1 VGEIGIPIHDYY
13 YELKWWELQA
23 IERGYNLRHKEQWSA
38 IRWMT
43 FNIMAV
49 MPYVDLKKA
58 CIRNPSD
65 LIHFPWDNI
74 YTDETGTAN
83 LPSDEEIK
91 RMQQL
96 MREENAKREKGTS

>member
-23 IERGYNLRHKEQWSA
+23 IERGYSLRHKEQWSA

-58 CIRNPSD
+58 CIRNPID
-65 LIHFPWDNI
+65 LLPFPWDNI
-74 YTDETGTAN
+74 DTDGSAVN

-96 MREENAKREKGTS
+96 MREENAKREKGTA

>member
-58 CIRNPSD
+58 CIRNPID
-65 LIHFPWDNI
+65 LLPFPWDNI
-74 YTDETGTAN
+74 DTDGSAVN

>member
-1 VGEIGIPIHDYY
+1 
-13 YELKWWELQA
+13 
-23 IERGYNLRHKEQWSA
+23 
-38 IRWMT
+38 MT

-58 CIRNPSD
+58 CIRNPID
-65 LIHFPWDNI
+65 LIRFPWDNI
-74 YTDETGTAN
+74 DTDETGTAN

-96 MREENAKREKGTS
+96 MREENAKRAKETA

>member
-1 VGEIGIPIHDYY
+1 MGEIGIPIHDYY
-13 YELKWWELQA
+13 YHLKWWELQA

-58 CIRNPSD
+58 CIRNPTD
-65 LIHFPWDNI
+65 LLPFPWDNI
-74 YTDETGTAN
+74 DNDGSAVN

>member
-1 VGEIGIPIHDYY
+1 MGEIGIPIHDYY

-65 LIHFPWDNI
+65 LIPFPWDNI
-74 YTDETGTAN
+74 DADTGTAN

-91 RMQQL
+91 RMQQQ

>member
-1 VGEIGIPIHDYY
+1 MGEIGIPIHDYY
-13 YELKWWELQA
+13 YHLKWWELQA

-58 CIRNPSD
+58 CIRNPID
-65 LIHFPWDNI
+65 LLPFPWDNI
-74 YTDETGTAN
+74 DTDGSAVN

-96 MREENAKREKGTS
+96 MREENAKRAKETA